1 MVDCEKEGGQRGKRK
16 GRRGAHHG
24 GLSNYRHDGNGTR
37 GTFPRLLL
45 RALRVR
51 LGSRF
56 ILPSFRFA
64 RFEGDALND
73 ATPAAYGS
81 PPAKGGTRLAH
92 GSAWSTAATRARDPG
107 VPRLNLTV
115 GSLFSFRR
123 DNAGPSEKIGYTAT
137 AGRIRLGCVSRL
149 FSFPRFLLLFRLR
162 RLQGPFMPTFSSSIP
177 SSSAKINEH

>member
-37 GTFPRLLL
+37 GAFPRLL

-56 ILPSFRFA
+56 ILPSLRFA

-73 ATPAAYGS
+73 ATPAASGS
-81 PPAKGGTRLAH
+81 PAAKGELAKH
-92 GSAWSTAATRARDPG
+92 VAVRTVDCRHARAGAG
-107 VPRLNLTV
+107 VPSLNLAA

-123 DNAGPSEKIGYTAT
+123 ENAGPSEKIGCTAT
-137 AGRIRLGCVSRL
+137 GRIRLGV
-149 FSFPRFLLLFRLR
+149 
-162 RLQGPFMPTFSSSIP
+162 
-177 SSSAKINEH
+177 